1 LSANTRA
8 GLKATPRK
16 STKIQ
21 AIRFPRLFKARCL
34 TVAPG
39 GGKEYVV
46 NKANYARFASA
57 LAPLVA
63 LNKVTI

>member
-1 LSANTRA
+1 M
-8 GLKATPRK
+8 
-16 STKIQ
+16 
-21 AIRFPRLFKARCL
+21 IRFPRLFKARCL

-57 LAPLVA
+57 LEPLVA
-63 LNKVTI
+63 LNKVTT